1 MRNIPMSS
9 PDISDDDIRVVV
21 EVLNSKQLSMG
32 PFLERF
38 EQAFADYIGTRYAI
52 GVSSGTAGLHLS
64 ICAGGIGPGDE
75 VITTSFSFVASANCI
90 LYERATPVFV
100 DIDETSLNIDPGLV
114 AAAVTERSRAVLP
127 VHVFGRPCE
136 MDQLEKI
143 CRDRH
148 LMMIEDACE
157 ALGATYRNRRIGSFG
172 KAAIFG
178 FYPNKQMTTGEGG
191 IITTDDADWAAQCRN
206 LRNQGRGEMNEW
218 LRHFRLGFNYRLN
231 EMSAA
236 LGFSQLSRIE
246 RLLAAR
252 DRVASAYE
260 EMLREVPGVMLLSPM
275 HANARP
281 SRFVFVV
288 RLDETISRDLVIA
301 DLRGKGIPTRT
312 YFSPIHLQPFFME
325 QFGYREGDL
334 PVTERVASSTLAL
347 PFHTNMPLADIEYV
361 VQALKESVARRAN

>member
-1 MRNIPMSS
+1 
-9 PDISDDDIRVVV
+9 
-21 EVLNSKQLSMG
+21 LG
-32 PFLERF
+32 
-38 EQAFADYIGTRYAI
+38 
-52 GVSSGTAGLHLS
+52 

-136 MDQLEKI
+136 MEELEKV
-143 CRDRH
+143 CRDH
-148 LMMIEDACE
+148 GLVMIEDACE
-157 ALGATYRNRRIGSFG
+157 AIGASYRSRKIGSFG
-172 KAAIFG
+172 KAAVFG
-178 FYPNKQMTTGEGG
+178 FYPNKQMTTGEVGMV
-191 IITTDDADWAAQCRN
+191 TTDDADWATRCRN

-218 LRHFRLGFNYRLN
+218 LRHFSLGFNYRLN

-246 RLLAAR
+246 QLLTAR

-260 EMLREVPGVMLLSPM
+260 DKLREFPGLTLLAPM
-275 HANARP
+275 PADAQP

-288 RLDETISRDLVIA
+288 RLHETISRNHVIA
-301 DLRGKGIPTRT
+301 DLRDKGVPTRT

-325 QFGYREGDL
+325 RFGYREGDL
-334 PVTERVASSTLAL
+334 PVTERVANSTLAL
-347 PFHTNMPLADIEYV
+347 PFHANMPLVDIEYV
-361 VQALKESVARRAN
+361 VQVLKESVARRTH

>member
-1 MRNIPMSS
+1 MSS

-32 PFLERF
+32 PFLEQF

-206 LRNQGRGEMNEW
+206 LRN
-218 LRHFRLGFNYRLN
+218 
-231 EMSAA
+231 
-236 LGFSQLSRIE
+236 
-246 RLLAAR
+246 R
-252 DRVASAYE
+252 DAV
-260 EMLREVPGVMLLSPM
+260 
-275 HANARP
+275 
-281 SRFVFVV
+281 
-288 RLDETISRDLVIA
+288 
-301 DLRGKGIPTRT
+301 K
-312 YFSPIHLQPFFME
+312 
-325 QFGYREGDL
+325 
-334 PVTERVASSTLAL
+334 
-347 PFHTNMPLADIEYV
+347 
-361 VQALKESVARRAN
+361 